1 MCGIV
6 GYTGKRQAKEL
17 LLNCLEK
24 LEYRGYDSAGI
35 AVLDNSNI
43 KYSKTEGRIQK
54 LKKTT
59 KKTNLEGF
67 CGIAHTRWATHGK
80 PDSVNSHP
88 HFNTDKT
95 IAVVH
100 NGIIENYETLKKF
113 LTDKG
118 YVFTT
123 DTDTEVIPHLID
135 YYYKDDLKNAIFK
148 TVETLEGS
156 YAVCLMHQNN
166 PDTII
171 AFKKYSP
178 LVIGVKKDE
187 VFISSDTL
195 AISSET
201 KDIYFMEDEE
211 LAVVKKDN
219 VTFYNFQK
227 NTMKKETKRIEH
239 SHISDDKMGYKHHML
254 KEIYEQPDAVKNT
267 LSGHISK
274 DKETTFGS
282 MKKEDL
288 ANIHKIYMVAC
299 GSAYHCAVSG
309 KYIIEQ
315 LSAISVET
323 DIASEF
329 RYRNPIINNKVLVVA
344 ISQSGETADT
354 LAALKLAKQNGAKT
368 LAITNVEGS
377 TITREADLVFLTKAG
392 PEISVASTKAYLTQ
406 LTAMYIF
413 AIFLAEVT
421 KHTSSSY
428 INKLKNDILNI
439 PFAIKEVVSLDR
451 QTKLLAKKILNEK
464 HIFYLG
470 RGLDYAVAL
479 EGSLKLKETSYIQSE
494 AYPAGE
500 LKHGPIALI
509 DNCTTVVAINTNSAL
524 YQKTDSN
531 IKEVISRGAKVIYIT
546 PEKNKSSY
554 DETLYIPSTDDL
566 LYPLV
571 STVPLQ
577 LLAYHTAVYKN
588 CDVDKPKNLAKS
600 VTVE

>member
-6 GYTGKRQAKEL
+6 GYTGKRQAKNL

-35 AVLDNSNI
+35 AILDNSSI
-43 KYSKTEGRIQK
+43 KYTKTKGRIIE
-54 LKKTT
+54 LKKATE
-59 KKTNLEGF
+59 KTNLEGF

-80 PDSVNSHP
+80 PDRVNSHP
-88 HFNTDKT
+88 HFNADKT

-100 NGIIENYETLKKF
+100 NGIIENYETLKKS

-135 YYYKDDLKNAIFK
+135 YYYENDLKNAIFK
-148 TVETLEGS
+148 TAEVLEGS
-156 YAVCLMHQNN
+156 YAVCVIHQNEPN
-166 PDTII
+166 TII
-171 AFKKYSP
+171 AFKKHSP

-187 VFISSDTL
+187 VFISSDTI
-195 AISSET
+195 AIGSET

-211 LAVVKKDN
+211 LAVVKKDD

-227 NTMKKETKRIEH
+227 DIIKKEIKRIDYTQ
-239 SHISDDKMGYKHHML
+239 INDDKKGYKHYML

-282 MKKEDL
+282 LKKENLTD
-288 ANIHKIYMVAC
+288 IQKIYMVAC
-299 GSAYHCAVSG
+299 GSAYHCAVAG
-309 KYIIEQ
+309 KHIIEH
-315 LSAISVET
+315 LSGISVET

-329 RYRNPIINNKVLVVA
+329 RYRSPIIDNKTLVVA

-354 LAALKLAKQNGAKT
+354 LAALKLAKQTGAKT

-377 TITREADLVFLTKAG
+377 TITREADFVFLTKAG

-421 KHTSSSY
+421 KRTSSSY
-428 INKLKNDILNI
+428 LDKLKNDLLNI
-439 PFAIKEVVSLDR
+439 PFAIKEVVLFDR
-451 QTKLLAKKILNEK
+451 QIKLLAKKILNEK

-470 RGLDYAVAL
+470 RGLDYAMAL

-509 DNCTTVVAINTNSAL
+509 DDQTTVIAINTNSAL
-524 YQKTDSN
+524 YQKTESN
-531 IKEVISRGAKVIYIT
+531 IKEVVSRGAKVIFIT
-546 PEKNKSSY
+546 PQENKSNYESAI
-554 DETLYIPSTDDL
+554 YIPTTDEL

>member
-6 GYTGKRQAKEL
+6 GYIGKRQAKNL

-35 AVLDNSNI
+35 AILDNSNI
-43 KYSKTEGRIQK
+43 KYTKTKGRISE

-59 KKTNLEGF
+59 EKINLEGF

-80 PDSVNSHP
+80 PDCINSHP

-100 NGIIENYETLKKF
+100 NGIIENYEILKNF

-135 YYYKDDLKNAIFK
+135 YYYKGDLKEAIFK
-148 TVETLEGS
+148 TVKMLEGS
-156 YAVCLMHQNN
+156 YAVCVIHQDES
-166 PDTII
+166 DTIT
-171 AFKKYSP
+171 AFKKQSP
-178 LVIGVKKDE
+178 LVIGIKKDE
-187 VFISSDTL
+187 VFISSDAL

-201 KDIYFMEDEE
+201 NDIYYMDDEE
-211 LAVVKKDN
+211 LAIAEKDN
-219 VTFYNFQK
+219 VTFFDCQK
-227 NTMKKETKRIEH
+227 NIIKKETKRIDYT
-239 SHISDDKMGYKHHML
+239 HINDDKKGYSHYML
-254 KEIYEQPDAVKNT
+254 KEICEQPDAVKNT

-282 MKKEDL
+282 LKKEDL
-288 ANIHKIYMVAC
+288 TDIQKIYMVAC
-299 GSAYHCAVSG
+299 GSAYHCAVAG
-309 KYIIEQ
+309 KYITEQ
-315 LSAISVET
+315 LSGISVET
-323 DIASEF
+323 DTASEF
-329 RYRNPIINNKVLVVA
+329 RYRRPIINDKTLVVA

-354 LAALKLAKQNGAKT
+354 LAALKLAKQKGAKT

-377 TITREADLVFLTKAG
+377 TITREAGFVFLTKAG

-413 AIFLAEVT
+413 AIFFAEVT
-421 KHTSSSY
+421 KYTSSTY
-428 INKLKNDILNI
+428 LNKLKNDLLNI
-439 PFAIKEVVSLDR
+439 PSVIEKVLLLDE
-451 QTKLLAKKILNEK
+451 QIKLLSNKILNEK
-464 HIFYLG
+464 HLFYLG

-500 LKHGPIALI
+500 LKHGPIALV
-509 DNCTTVVAINTNSAL
+509 DSQTTVIAINTNNAL
-524 YQKTDSN
+524 HQKTESN
-531 IKEVISRGAKVIYIT
+531 IKEVVSRGAKVIYIT
-546 PEKNKSSY
+546 PRENESNYES
-554 DETLYIPSTDDL
+554 TIYIPTTDNL

>member
-6 GYTGKRQAKEL
+6 GYTGKRQAKNL

-35 AVLDNSNI
+35 AILDNSNI
-43 KYSKTEGRIQK
+43 KYAKTDGRIQK

-59 KKTNLEGF
+59 EKTNLEGF

-80 PDSVNSHP
+80 PDRINSHP
-88 HFNTDKT
+88 HFNADKT

-100 NGIIENYETLKKF
+100 NGIIENYETLKKS

-135 YYYKDDLKNAIFK
+135 YYYENDLKNAIFK
-148 TVETLEGS
+148 TAEVLEGS
-156 YAVCLMHQNN
+156 YAVCVIHQNE

-171 AFKKYSP
+171 AFKKHSP

-187 VFISSDTL
+187 VFISSDTI
-195 AISSET
+195 AIGSET

-211 LAVVKKDN
+211 LAVVKKND

-227 NTMKKETKRIEH
+227 DIIKKEIKRIDYT
-239 SHISDDKMGYKHHML
+239 HINDDKKGYKHYML
-254 KEIYEQPDAVKNT
+254 KEIYEQPDAVKKT

-282 MKKEDL
+282 LKKEDL
-288 ANIHKIYMVAC
+288 TDIQKIYMVAC
-299 GSAYHCAVSG
+299 GSAYHCAVAG
-309 KYIIEQ
+309 KYIIEA
-315 LSAISVET
+315 LSGMSVET
-323 DIASEF
+323 DIASES
-329 RYRNPIINNKVLVVA
+329 RYRNPIINDKTLVVA

-354 LAALKLAKQNGAKT
+354 LAALKLAKQNSAKT

-377 TITREADLVFLTKAG
+377 TITREADFVFLTKAG

-421 KHTSSSY
+421 KRTSSSY
-428 INKLKNDILNI
+428 LDKLKNDLLNI
-439 PFAIKEVVSLDR
+439 PFAIKEVVLFDR
-451 QTKLLAKKILNEK
+451 QIKLLAKKILNKK

-500 LKHGPIALI
+500 LKHGPIALT
-509 DNCTTVVAINTNSAL
+509 DNQTTVIAINTNDAL
-524 YQKTDSN
+524 YQKTNSN
-531 IKEVISRGAKVIYIT
+531 IKEVICRGAKVIYIT
-546 PEKNKSSY
+546 PKENKSDY
-554 DETLYIPSTDDL
+554 EDTLYIPTTDAL